1 MLDQLFNLVKEYAQE
16 PVIDN
21 QDIPN
26 EQNHEIVAEATN
38 TVASGLQNVMAG
50 GGLQNIIQLFN
61 GGGPSSDNGNGG
73 GMAGLLKN
81 PMVAMMIGY
90 FTRKLVG
97 KYNMSPQS
105 ASGVANN
112 LIPNV
117 LQGLIQRTN
126 DSGNSQ
132 FDLNTI
138 LNSLSGG
145 GQAPSAG
152 GGGFDIG
159 NLVSRFTGGGMDAD
173 GDGDVDMKDMIAKFT
188 TRTQNNLQNQQSG
201 GGLMDLIKGFM

>member
-1 MLDQLFNLVKEYAQE
+1 MLDQLFNLVKEYAQG

-21 QDIPN
+21 QEIPN

-61 GGGPSSDNGNGG
+61 VGGPTSDNGNSN

-90 FTRKLVG
+90 FTRKLVS

-132 FDLNTI
+132 FDLNNI

-159 NLVSRFTGGGMDAD
+159 NLVSRFTGGGMDVD
-173 GDGDVDMKDMIAKFT
+173 GDGDVDMQDMIAKFT
-188 TRTQNNLQNQQSG
+188 KRTQNNLQNQQSG